1 MHTILSVVMSHL
13 NPGLLF
19 SREKKLMKFLALMT
33 LEEKKHVSFKCLFSK
48 LGLVSCKSFHELHFD
63 DNLPILFKR
72 ILCAVCTQLRPDVV
86 LDSFGLSDIY
96 PEDAENLHISFM

>member
-1 MHTILSVVMSHL
+1 MNFLS
-13 NPGLLF
+13 
-19 SREKKLMKFLALMT
+19 LMT

-72 ILCAVCTQLRPDVV
+72 ILCAVCTQLRPDV

-96 PEDAENLHISFM
+96 PEDVENLHICFM

>member
-1 MHTILSVVMSHL
+1 MNFLS
-13 NPGLLF
+13 
-19 SREKKLMKFLALMT
+19 LMT

-48 LGLVSCKSFHELHFD
+48 LGLVSCKSFHKLHFD

-72 ILCAVCTQLRPDVV
+72 ILCAVCTQLRPDAV

-96 PEDAENLHISFM
+96 PEDVENLHICFM